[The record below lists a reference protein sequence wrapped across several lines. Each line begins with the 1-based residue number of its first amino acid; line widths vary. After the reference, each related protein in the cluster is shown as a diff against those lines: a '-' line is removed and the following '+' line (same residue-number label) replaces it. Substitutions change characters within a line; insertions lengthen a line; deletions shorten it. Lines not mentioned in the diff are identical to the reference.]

1 LEKFEMKKTLVA
13 IAAAA
18 AVTGAFA
25 EVTITGQVDAGI
37 TTTTT
42 NINGTQKTVNAL
54 TPAGMGQSGL
64 NFGAT
69 EDLGDGLS
77 AYAAVNTIFSG
88 TTVGSTASLFG
99 IDNGSGVGLK
109 GAFGD
114 IFMGVKYNMTW
125 WAMNAADATGWNT
138 APGRVY
144 APTFNGAQ
152 NSNMIIYTLPTMVAG
167 LTLAVEDHLAAA
179 DGNTGAFYGWSAQY
193 ASGPLAIQYA
203 GNRATTNGATTN
215 ASTLGDG
222 TTITNA
228 ESFTGDVT
236 TQAIAVTYDFG
247 AAKLHYGNQ
256 TLSDSGSAI
265 AENKSTY
272 GISIPVGAASIGY
285 AYTTAK
291 FTDSDSAEYNTVGN
305 KLFAKYNFSK
315 RTYGYINYGVSSTT
329 GSTYSLTATAV
340 GLAHSF

>member
-1 LEKFEMKKTLVA
+1 MKKTLVA

-25 EVTITGQVDAGI
+25 EVTISGQVDAGI
-37 TTTTT
+37 TTTT
-42 NINGTQKTVNAL
+42 INTDGDQTTKNAL

-69 EDLGDGLS
+69 EDLGDGLT
-77 AYAAVNTIFSG
+77 AYAAVNTIFTA
-88 TTVGSTASLFG
+88 TTVSSSVA

-109 GAFGD
+109 GAFGNV
-114 IFMGVKYNMTW
+114 FLGVSYNMTW
-125 WAMNAADATGWNT
+125 FAMSAADATGWNN
-138 APGRVY
+138 AAGRVF
-144 APTFNGAQ
+144 APTLNSGQ
-152 NSNMIIYTLPTMVAG
+152 NSNTVIYTLPTMVEG
-167 LTLAVEDHLAAA
+167 LTLAVEDHLAAV
-179 DGNTGAFYGWSAQY
+179 DGNAGAFYGWSAKY
-193 ASGPLAIQYA
+193 ATGPLAIQYA
-203 GNRATTNGATTN
+203 GNRTTAAGVAN
-215 ASTLGDG
+215 AATLGDG
-222 TTITNA
+222 VTLATADGTTD
-228 ESFTGDVT
+228 SFVGDVT

-256 TLSDSGSAI
+256 TLSDSGSTI
-265 AENKSTY
+265 AESKATY
-272 GISIPVGAASIGY
+272 GVSIPVGAASIGY

-291 FTDSDSAEYNTVGN
+291 FTNADASTADTVGN
-305 KLFAKYNFSK
+305 KVFAKYNFSK